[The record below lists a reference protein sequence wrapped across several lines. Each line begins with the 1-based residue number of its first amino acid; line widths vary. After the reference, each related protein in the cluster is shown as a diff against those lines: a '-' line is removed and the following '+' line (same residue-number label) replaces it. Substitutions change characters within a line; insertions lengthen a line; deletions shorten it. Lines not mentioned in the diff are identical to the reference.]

1 MECFRILLIET
12 QFKPFTA
19 IRKDGDGSTKGSL
32 NPTHYLGEQS
42 QFYSGCYSTGRWE
55 RRVIRYS
62 EERKQRKQRGK
73 DEKDQIDEMPH
84 GSFFCHSQKLSSNYF
99 GIEDLRLYFLD
110 TQY

>member
-1 MECFRILLIET
+1 MERFGILLIET

-19 IRKDGDGSTKGSL
+19 IRKDGDGSTKESL
-32 NPTHYLGEQS
+32 NPTHY
-42 QFYSGCYSTGRWE
+42 FGRAISVLQWLLQHWKMGKK

-62 EERKQRKQRGK
+62 EERKQRGK

-84 GSFFCHSQKLSSNYF
+84 DSFYCHSQKLSSNCF